1 MTRFIR
7 ILIAHCLLALALQ
20 AARKPMI
27 TVPAMSMSTT
37 GGNVEEVRML
47 NGDVISGKFVKID
60 PEKGLIWEAANIK
73 PALQIDPAGIDRVTF
88 RGQSPAKASQ
98 SRIML
103 NSGNE
108 LTGQLEFV
116 DADKVVINSWY
127 AGRLEFKRTAIKAII
142 PASGSSGRVIF
153 SGPTASEEWVFST
166 ANKAEGGIGILPVP
180 RIVQG
185 GLPKKKA
192 ANGKFQFNANS
203 LDSTGSGAMAGRKV
217 EFPDKSIT
225 EFDLD
230 WTGSSPRVS
239 GYFTLNV
246 NFFSNNLKSSKNS
259 HSYGLRL
266 SQTGANLSRHG
277 MQDGEP
283 VSDRLG
289 QNARVNLTG
298 IGSRARFSFRAD
310 RKKRTFVLLI
320 NGQKVANWKDKE
332 KFAGKGVGLVFST
345 RSPSPLKISNIRI
358 SEWDG
363 SLPASYENVLGV
375 NKQDFVRL
383 SNNDTITGSVIGFHE
398 KQVKIKT
405 SFAEVNV
412 PLTRVS
418 MIQFAQND
426 VVATKRPAKDMVK
439 AKLRDR
445 GSLNFKLKSWK
456 DGKLQV
462 ESPDFGAAT
471 LDGSIIESITFNPN
485 KKRATTG
492 KGNLSKKELKKQL
505 REKEKG
511 GGFLP
516 LERNNRLPNPKK

>member
-1 MTRFIR
+1 MTRFTR

-27 TVPAMSMSTT
+27 TVPAMSMNKA
-37 GGNVEEVRML
+37 GGNAEAVHML

-60 PEKGLIWEAANIK
+60 PENGLIWEAANIK

-88 RGQSPAKASQ
+88 RGQSPPKASQ
-98 SRIML
+98 SRILL

-142 PASGSSGRVIF
+142 PASGSLGRITF
-153 SGPTASEEWVFST
+153 SGPKASDGWVFST
-166 ANKAEGGIGILPVP
+166 AKNAGGKKGFPIPQGPFQGILP
-180 RIVQG
+180 
-185 GLPKKKA
+185 KK
-192 ANGKFQFNANS
+192 NTPSGKFQLKVNS
-203 LDSTGSGAMAGRKV
+203 LESTGSGAMVGRKV
-217 EFPDKSIT
+217 EFPDKAVI
-225 EFDLD
+225 EFDLN
-230 WTGSSPRVS
+230 WTTPGRDS
-239 GYFTLNV
+239 GYFSLSV
-246 NFFSNNLKSSKNS
+246 NFFSDNLKSPSNGNS
-259 HSYGLRL
+259 YALKL
-266 SQTGANLSRHG
+266 SQTSANLSRHEL
-277 MQDGEP
+277 QDGEP
-283 VSDRLG
+283 FSEKLG

-298 IGSRARFSFRAD
+298 IGSRARFSFRVD
-310 RKKRTFVLLI
+310 KKKRTFVLLI

-332 KFAGKGVGLVFST
+332 KFAGKGSGLLFTS
-345 RSPSPLKISNIRI
+345 RSPYPINISNIRI

-363 SLPASYENVLGV
+363 NLPVRYENALIL
-375 NKQDFVRL
+375 NKQDSVRL

-485 KKRATTG
+485 KKRAS
-492 KGNLSKKELKKQL
+492 GNSSTLSKKEQKKLL
-505 REKEKG
+505 REK
-511 GGFLP
+511 
-516 LERNNRLPNPKK
+516 

>member
-1 MTRFIR
+1 MTRFAF
-7 ILIAHCLLALALQ
+7 ILTAIFLISPTLQ
-20 AARKPMI
+20 AARPPMM
-27 TVPAMSMSTT
+27 TVPTLAKAGPS
-37 GGNVEEVRML
+37 VEAVYML
-47 NGDVISGKFVKID
+47 NGDVISGSFVKFD
-60 PEKGLIWEAANIK
+60 PVAGLVWEAANIK
-73 PALQIDPAGIDRVTF
+73 PALQINPAGIDRVTF
-88 RGQSPAKASQ
+88 KGQAPAKASQ
-98 SRIML
+98 SRIL
-103 NSGNE
+103 LHSGNE
-108 LTGQLEFV
+108 LTGQLEL
-116 DADKVVINSWY
+116 ADVAKVVINSWY
-127 AGRLEFKRTAIKAII
+127 AGRLEFKRTAIKVII
-142 PASGSSGRVIF
+142 PASGSGGRVTF
-153 SGPTASEEWVFST
+153 SGPTASSGWVFST
-166 ANKAEGGIGILPVP
+166 AKKAEGGIGILP
-180 RIVQG
+180 G

-203 LDSTGSGAMAGRKV
+203 LKSTGSGAIAGRKV

-246 NFFSNNLKSSKNS
+246 NFFSDNLKSSKNS
-259 HSYGLRL
+259 TSYGLRL

-332 KFAGKGVGLVFST
+332 KFAGKGDGLVFST

-383 SNNDTITGSVIGFHE
+383 SNNDTITGSVVGIRE
-398 KQVKIKT
+398 NQLKIKT

-412 PLTRVS
+412 PLTRISIV
-418 MIQFAQND
+418 QFAS
-426 VVATKRPAKDMVK
+426 KDASLKERLPKDTVT
-439 AKLRDR
+439 AKLKGH
-445 GSLNFKLKSWK
+445 GSLNFKLKSWQG
-456 DGKLQV
+456 GKLEV
-462 ESPDFGAAT
+462 ESPDFGSAT
-471 LDGSIIESITFNPN
+471 IDGNIIESITFNPN
-485 KKRATTG
+485 KKRATNG

-505 REKEKG
+505 RNKEKG
-511 GGFLP
+511 NNVPLP
-516 LERNNRLPNPKK
+516 QLDK